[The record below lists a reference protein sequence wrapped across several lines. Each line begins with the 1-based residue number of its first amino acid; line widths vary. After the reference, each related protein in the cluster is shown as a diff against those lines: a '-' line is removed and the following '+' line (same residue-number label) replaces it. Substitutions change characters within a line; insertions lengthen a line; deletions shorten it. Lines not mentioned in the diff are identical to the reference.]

1 LNKSANLGIIGELL
15 GEVEELP
22 MADSCSRL
30 ACLMGENTRALE
42 EAASEL
48 SKYAREIG
56 LFNFEEQVRNLSI

>member
-1 LNKSANLGIIGELL
+1 
-15 GEVEELP
+15 
-22 MADSCSRL
+22 
-30 ACLMGENTRALE
+30 MGENTRALE